1 MTNFSPKMQ
10 SKCIPLSPGVLRFGG
25 DTQRSSARGER
36 KRRERCPRFSAFA
49 AAAAS
54 EEEEEEKETQ
64 KSIGETVVVVTGCL
78 GFIGSN
84 LVSHLLER
92 RTNRSQDDDVHENVI
107 IIGIDVL
114 DVEKGPYK
122 KEDKRANLNRL
133 VHIGKRRFVFIDR
146 DISLGIELSMIER
159 ELRKMKKTKDND
171 FDAEDDS
178 NVLKTI
184 DGIIHC
190 AAYSGVKDTLEDPS
204 LAFRANVETTAIMI
218 ELAKR
223 SEANFVFLSSGATY
237 GDNFER
243 KKPSREDEG
252 IMGDD
257 GKSMPQSPYALSK
270 IAAEAVVRSYARAFT
285 EIERKITITRIFT
298 CFGNYGRPDM
308 AITRF
313 MQTLLDDENREKKLT
328 MFGDGDE
335 SWRDYCHVSDV
346 SSGIEKAL
354 WRENGSTC
362 ETVNVSR
369 GEAVTLRRLVSSVQK
384 AASEELKA
392 SSKTSSESDDDIK
405 IIVEPRRPG
414 DVGGTFADVTKAK
427 DLLDFEAK
435 ISLEEGV
442 ASVANWYNSDEYKKH
457 FKR

>member
-1 MTNFSPKMQ
+1 MTNFSPKMH

-25 DTQRSSARGER
+25 DTQRSSACGER

-49 AAAAS
+49 FAAS
-54 EEEEEEKETQ
+54 EDEKETGQ
-64 KSIGETVVVVTGCL
+64 RNFGETVVVVTGCL

-92 RTNRSQDDDVHENVI
+92 RNNRSQDDDVHENVI

-178 NVLKTI
+178 NVCKTI

-346 SSGIEKAL
+346 CSGIESAL

-457 FKR
+457 YFKR

>member
-1 MTNFSPKMQ
+1 
-10 SKCIPLSPGVLRFGG
+10 
-25 DTQRSSARGER
+25 
-36 KRRERCPRFSAFA
+36 
-49 AAAAS
+49 
-54 EEEEEEKETQ
+54 
-64 KSIGETVVVVTGCL
+64 
-78 GFIGSN
+78 
-84 LVSHLLER
+84 
-92 RTNRSQDDDVHENVI
+92 
-107 IIGIDVL
+107 
-114 DVEKGPYK
+114 
-122 KEDKRANLNRL
+122 
-133 VHIGKRRFVFIDR
+133 
-146 DISLGIELSMIER
+146 
-159 ELRKMKKTKDND
+159 
-171 FDAEDDS
+171 
-178 NVLKTI
+178 
-184 DGIIHC
+184 
-190 AAYSGVKDTLEDPS
+190 
-204 LAFRANVETTAIMI
+204 
-218 ELAKR
+218 
-223 SEANFVFLSSGATY
+223 
-237 GDNFER
+237 
-243 KKPSREDEG
+243 
-252 IMGDD
+252 
-257 GKSMPQSPYALSK
+257 MPQSPYALSK

-346 SSGIEKAL
+346 CSGIEKAL